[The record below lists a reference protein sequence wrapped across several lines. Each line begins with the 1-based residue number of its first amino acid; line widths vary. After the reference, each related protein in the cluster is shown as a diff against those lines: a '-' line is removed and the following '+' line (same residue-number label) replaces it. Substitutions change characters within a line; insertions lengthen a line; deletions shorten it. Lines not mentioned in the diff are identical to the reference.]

1 MASGYDPRRSADKIL
16 KLQSILNP
24 AVPEMTTDKDA
35 RDLVFLNTTD
45 YDKTIE
51 SIMEKL
57 REAGIEEVS
66 EDINR
71 QFKEW
76 GGQ

>member
-1 MASGYDPRRSADKIL
+1 MA
-16 KLQSILNP
+16 
-24 AVPEMTTDKDA
+24 TDKDV
-35 RDLVFLNTTD
+35 RDLVFLKTTD
-45 YDKTIE
+45 YDKTIV

-57 REAGIEEVS
+57 REAGIEEVL